1 MSACSVFVYDGDT
14 PLDLT
19 KAVIGLEW
27 GDMKGEL
34 AARAV
39 LRMNA
44 RMGGAELAEYARL
57 NAPISILAYGREVFS
72 GVIWDYSLIDGRTLA
87 VSGFEFD
94 WSADGVNVSFELT
107 GAGGCQS
114 SLSVGLDD
122 SGV

>member
-44 RMGGAELAEYARL
+44 RMGGRR
-57 NAPISILAYGREVFS
+57 GRKVCTPYP
-72 GVIWDYSLIDGRTLA
+72 VP
-87 VSGFEFD
+87 VP
-94 WSADGVNVSFELT
+94 
-107 GAGGCQS
+107 GCTP
-114 SLSVGLDD
+114 
-122 SGV
+122 